1 MAEKIVTNT
10 SPLLALSKMEA
21 LDVVGELPLE
31 FFCPTEVQ
39 LEILA
44 GAQKHFDISIP
55 DWVTVVSLKSK
66 LSPLASA
73 SLDEGEAAVISL
85 ALELGIKTVCI
96 DELAGRR
103 AAKAVGLGVVGSLG
117 LLGRAKSLG
126 IIANVEPY
134 IQRAIDQGIYYDKN
148 LISEFVSQID
158 EK

>member
-10 SPLLALSKMEA
+10 SPLLALSKMGA
-21 LDVVGELPLE
+21 FDVVRELPLE
-31 FFCPTEVQ
+31 FFCPTEVR

-44 GAQKHFDISIP
+44 GAKKHFDISIP

-73 SLDEGEAAVISL
+73 SLDEGEASVISL

-117 LLGRAKSLG
+117 LLGRANSLG
-126 IIANVEPY
+126 FIANVAPY
-134 IQRAIDQGIYYDKN
+134 IQRAIDQGIYYD
-148 LISEFVSQID
+148 
-158 EK
+158 